1 MKQHETTSE
10 TTVWPNLAK
19 LARTVFRVAL
29 WVSAT
34 ALWFHVT
41 SFFLICPSD
50 PVSDIRRDLLNP
62 KCPEAAARQSSL
74 AFQALMPD
82 KTTTRQIMVSVFL
95 WFWGCA
101 NLKANGKGV
110 WQSIIWQ
117 LHSLVAFQCLQNS
130 SCRQIHTDTT
140 YVRLF
145 SLHHVHEKSTAL
157 TVSTASSILS
167 SSWRCLSS
175 CSFSALQQSS
185 RQWNCTKANL
195 SLLPAILCVK
205 ETLDRSC
212 L

>member
-1 MKQHETTSE
+1 MKPCFTRSLSVGHSS
-10 TTVWPNLAK
+10 L
-19 LARTVFRVAL
+19 
-29 WVSAT
+29 VS
-34 ALWFHVT
+34 FD
-41 SFFLICPSD
+41 FFLSDLPFRSRQWYPSWLAESE
-50 PVSDIRRDLLNP
+50 VSWSRCSSIFACFSSLD
-62 KCPEAAARQSSL
+62 ARQDN
-74 AFQALMPD
+74 D
-82 KTTTRQIMVSVFL
+82 KTNHGLCISLVLRLCKFEGK
-95 WFWGCA
+95 W
-101 NLKANGKGV
+101 KGV